1 MFHLL
6 NVVFSTD
13 IFIFI
18 AVGCSFC
25 VSFIKLDTKLMSLTY
40 IFPINY
46 ISAFSL
52 IWGTLGNNFVDGS
65 DLTAGR
71 SRSHGGLLLRQILM
85 FFLPGLGPSSQWSGA
100 NGPDAGATWPAP
112 GIHTPR
118 LTDLVML
125 SAPHAGSK
133 IKLVSADILMCAQIQ
148 NQFKGNALGN
158 YHSVDINIFM
168 TLSRPDLLEIE
179 VAERRSK
186 IHHLEWAAGGMWTH
200 SGFLSIHGE
209 PPTCCCVC
217 YVERAALLAVCPF
230 NSFNRKKNTSGNQG
244 IGKYSCESWL
254 WR

>member
-1 MFHLL
+1 M
-6 NVVFSTD
+6 
-13 IFIFI
+13 
-18 AVGCSFC
+18 
-25 VSFIKLDTKLMSLTY
+25 
-40 IFPINY
+40 
-46 ISAFSL
+46 
-52 IWGTLGNNFVDGS
+52 DGS

-118 LTDLVML
+118 LTDLVTL

-168 TLSRPDLLEIE
+168 TLSRPGLLEIE

-230 NSFNRKKNTSGNQG
+230 NSFNRKKTPLAIRGLENTAVNLDCGGKWTERSGGVSSVCGQKS
-244 IGKYSCESWL
+244 IARRLFSAPSSHRRTAALYLSFECQEEKKMDLKSSLHWHI
-254 WR
+254 